1 MRRSRRMT
9 LAFLSPAIL
18 VASLTSCADSEKKS
32 VPELPSR
39 ICWNVFAS
47 KDVTPLLP
55 TGDKAMLRARPFVL
69 AEELDSVTCSLDIDG
84 ATKFTA
90 YATLRDFEDQI
101 DWAPIDEAKPAPI
114 NVGRKGIIWYD
125 GAASYIVC
133 EPAQSPSRPGRYVDL
148 TISTDGSPD
157 EEVLQKSLPTLMKQ
171 FVTFAQREL
180 NCD

>member
-1 MRRSRRMT
+1 M
-9 LAFLSPAIL
+9 LASAIL
-18 VASLTSCADSEKKS
+18 VVFLTGCSTSETKGI
-32 VPELPSR
+32 PELPTR

-55 TGDKAMLRARPFVL
+55 TGDKATLSARPFVL

-84 ATKFTA
+84 ATKFMA

-101 DWAPIDEAKPAPI
+101 DWAPMDEAKPAPM

-133 EPAQSPSRPGRYVDL
+133 EPSQSPSRPGKYVDL

-157 EEVLQKSLPTLMKQ
+157 EEKLRKALPALMRQ
-171 FVTFAQREL
+171 FVAFTQKEL
-180 NCD
+180 NCR